1 MRAINFFLLCT
12 SFIALILVYGQKYR
26 TEHVQSQVIELQLEI
41 SEKEQAL
48 NRLEADWAYLNQPS
62 RLQAIVERH
71 AETLQLA
78 PIKVEQYST
87 IENLPMRP
95 AKPDIGGLDA
105 LILSLGAGVD
115 PNDQEGL
122 SVND

>member
-12 SFIALILVYGQKYR
+12 SFIALILVYGQKNR
-26 TEHVQSQVIELQLEI
+26 TEHVQSQVIELQNEI
-41 SEKEQAL
+41 ASKEQLL
-48 NRLEADWAYLNQPS
+48 NRLDADWAFLNQPG

-78 PIKVEQYST
+78 PTKVEQFGS
-87 IENLPMRP
+87 IDQLPMRP
-95 AKPDIGGLDA
+95 AQPDVDALDA
-105 LILSLGAGVD
+105 LILSLGEGVD